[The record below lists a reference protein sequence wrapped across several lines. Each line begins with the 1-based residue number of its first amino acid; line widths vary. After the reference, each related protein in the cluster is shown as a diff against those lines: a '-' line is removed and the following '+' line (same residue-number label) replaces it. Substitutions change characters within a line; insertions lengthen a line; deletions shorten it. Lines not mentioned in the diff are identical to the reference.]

1 MKSTRFLRIG
11 AAVVGAVLVAGV
23 AIVITASAAG
33 LRLSTVAA
41 TASPAPKSSPSPG
54 GGRSKADAVCQDY
67 LAHLA
72 SHLKVSQSTLDA
84 AAAAAAKDTIQD
96 QVTSGALTQD
106 QANQLEAKLG
116 SGSVCSAAINGLA
129 KAHGGAPKAGGEAMS
144 AYLSA
149 AAGALGIAEAQLKM
163 DLKNGQSLSQV
174 AAAQNLSEDDF
185 KAKVSAAL
193 KPKLDAAVAAGKL
206 TQAQEDAALA
216 KLQQGDPPLW
226 SSAHK

>member
-1 MKSTRFLRIG
+1 MI
-11 AAVVGAVLVAGV
+11 GAVLVAGV

-41 TASPAPKSSPSPG
+41 TASPAPKSSTSPG
-54 GGRSKADAVCQDY
+54 GGTAKAGAVCQDY
-67 LAHLA
+67 LGHLA
-72 SHLKVSQSTLDA
+72 SHLSVSQSKLDT

-96 QVTSGALTQD
+96 QVTNGTLTQD

-116 SGSVCSAAINGLA
+116 SGSTCSAAINGLA
-129 KAHGGAPKAGGEAMS
+129 HAHGGAAKTGGEAMG

-149 AAGALGIAEAQLKM
+149 AASALGITEAQLKM
-163 DLKNGQSLSQV
+163 DLKNGQNLSQV
-174 AAAQNLSEDDF
+174 AAAQNVSEADF

-226 SSAHK
+226 SSAKK